1 MFTLKIHAC
10 RQTQWSDPP
19 NNVASTIVQNNATEL
34 YTVRLV
40 LVSPG
45 TNDIPVSGSVS
56 IVRLSPLASS
66 RAGRS
71 AVPDN
76 IWGSAAPE
84 VTWLQ
89 KIMVVIGSMT
99 GCILDRWLSGRG
111 SLLVKKE
118 RC

>member
-1 MFTLKIHAC
+1 MVRMCSLKVHVC
-10 RQTQWSDPP
+10 RQTQGSDPP

-45 TNDIPVSGSVS
+45 INDLPVSGSVS
-56 IVRLSPLASS
+56 IVRSSALARS

-76 IWGSAAPE
+76 IWGSTAPE

-89 KIMVVIGSMT
+89 KTMVVIGSMT
-99 GCILDRWLSGRG
+99 GCILD
-111 SLLVKKE
+111 
-118 RC
+118 C

>member
-1 MFTLKIHAC
+1 MCSLKIHASK
-10 RQTQWSDPP
+10 QTQRSDPP
-19 NNVASTIVQNNATEL
+19 NNVASIIVQNNATEL

-45 TNDIPVSGSVS
+45 VNDLPVSGSVS
-56 IVRLSPLASS
+56 IVRSSALARS

-76 IWGSAAPE
+76 IWGSTAPE

-99 GCILDRWLSGRG
+99 GCILDR
-111 SLLVKKE
+111 
-118 RC
+118 